1 MRHQVLAAALA
12 SALLITAARPAFAVD
27 VEACVSQH
35 EQAQVARR
43 DGKLLTARKSLSVCL
58 DPSCPAVI
66 RKDCAELSEKNSA
79 EIATLV
85 FQAEGAQGPTVA
97 TGIKVDDENVPASV
111 GPDGFEV
118 DPGSHRITAT
128 IGTESVT
135 ETVVVRPGEKRHV
148 VRLAATKKA
157 GPDPQ
162 PVATSGDRNVL
173 PWALGGVGVLGIAG
187 FTIFGLRGMSME
199 GDLDACKP
207 NCDKSKVDD
216 VRSSYVIGDISLA
229 VGVVALGAAAVLFLT
244 TPEKAKAASTWL
256 GPMRF

>member
-1 MRHQVLAAALA
+1 
-12 SALLITAARPAFAVD
+12 VD

-58 DPSCPAVI
+58 DPSCPSVI
-66 RKDCAELSEKNSA
+66 RKDCAELSEKNAA

-85 FQAEGAQGPTVA
+85 FQAESAQGPVVA
-97 TGIKVDDENVPASV
+97 TAIKVDDESVPSSL

-118 DPGSHRITAT
+118 DPGSHRITALV
-128 IGTESVT
+128 GGESIT
-135 ETVVVRPGEKRHV
+135 ETVVVRAGEKRHV
-148 VRLAATKKA
+148 VRLAAAKKPA
-157 GPDPQ
+157 AVEPA
-162 PVATSGDRNVL
+162 PVAASSSPNVL
-173 PWALGGVGVLGIAG
+173 PWALGGVGVLGVAG

-199 GDLDACKP
+199 SDLDACKP
-207 NCDKSKVDD
+207 TCNKSQIDD

-244 TPEKAKAASTWL
+244 APEKAKAASAWL
-256 GPMRF
+256 GPPRF